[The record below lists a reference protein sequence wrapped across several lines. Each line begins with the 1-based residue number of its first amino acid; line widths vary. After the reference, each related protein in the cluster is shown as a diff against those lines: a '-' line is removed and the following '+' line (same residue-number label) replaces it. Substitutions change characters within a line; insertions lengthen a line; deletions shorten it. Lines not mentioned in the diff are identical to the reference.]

1 MIQNI
6 LYKNIRNVL
15 SHWEEKHYEN
25 NGVRK
30 TKQNRSMLV
39 SFCSLCGKKIS
50 RFIKNQEASGLL
62 GKLVIKTLLCN
73 IPND

>member
-30 TKQNRSMLV
+30 TKQNRSIQCLYHFV
-39 SFCSLCGKKIS
+39 LSVVRKYQGSLKIMK
-50 RFIKNQEASGLL
+50 RVDYWGN
-62 GKLVIKTLLCN
+62 
-73 IPND
+73 